1 MTTYNMLKLMFYEE
15 NVKTP
20 VHASLILGAVA
31 GVTAVTCTYP
41 SDLIKRRLQ
50 MNSVDGVK
58 KYSGILD
65 CIKRIMKDEGI
76 PGYYKG
82 LVLTFLNFLLLFY
95 TYKH

>member
-50 MNSVDGVK
+50 MKSLDGVK